1 MGRTCDPARL
11 LGLTRG
17 WDATPYSTRILHQ
30 VASSGSAAPAC
41 LPPPPHPQVHNIG
54 DWWEARPDS
63 PWLRMA
69 ERAIRKEWGTDP
81 LLVRE
86 GGCGAETRCCAVL
99 FNWHGSDGGESK
111 LGVVGSHTVSVVC
124 CTL

>member
-1 MGRTCDPARL
+1 MSHAPHKTHVPSSPA
-11 LGLTRG
+11 
-17 WDATPYSTRILHQ
+17 
-30 VASSGSAAPAC
+30 
-41 LPPPPHPQVHNIG
+41 QVHNIG

-86 GGCGAETRCCAVL
+86 GAG
-99 FNWHGSDGGESK
+99 HGRDTLL
-111 LGVVGSHTVSVVC
+111 LG
-124 CTL
+124 